1 MPKNNQTTSK
11 KARIKP
17 KNQQTKEE
25 SLQARKGTEVSAGF
39 AQIAL
44 VLFAVILSSFL
55 GFQLSEKKWKAKA
68 EFNLLK
74 CAELSQF
81 DAIEDI
87 LTKKNEEYVAP
98 DFK

>member
-1 MPKNNQTTSK
+1 M
-11 KARIKP
+11 P
-17 KNQQTKEE
+17 KNQQTKKK
-25 SLQARKGTEVSAGF
+25 SLQARKRAEVSAGF
-39 AQIAL
+39 SQITL
-44 VLFAVILSSFL
+44 VLFAVILSGFL
-55 GFQLSEKKWKAKA
+55 GFRLSEKKWEAKA

-98 DFK
+98 NFE